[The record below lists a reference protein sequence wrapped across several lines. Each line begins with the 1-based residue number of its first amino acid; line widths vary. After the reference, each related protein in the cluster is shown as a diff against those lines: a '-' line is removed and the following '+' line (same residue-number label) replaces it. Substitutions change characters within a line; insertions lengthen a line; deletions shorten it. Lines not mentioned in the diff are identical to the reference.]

1 MPDFLTLSP
10 FVEAHSQT
18 YGFQPRNASRH
29 GRQTLWRGSALS
41 DHWRAAVLLGLAL
54 GYATLR
60 YNVLK
65 GVPWSD
71 WPAYT
76 ANKALGVG
84 ALLSMAAA
92 IFRLR
97 QPARSGTPFLIWA
110 GALAL
115 THSLLSFA
123 LLDPVYYP
131 RLFESGKLTSIAG
144 LSLTLGALLMTGLEL
159 GARRAG
165 VWSHGLRLRVL
176 ALIAFGTGVHAAL
189 PALSTWFEPASWPG
203 GLPPLTLIS
212 FLTGAL
218 TLGVWLSQGFSR
230 SASRQG

>member
-10 FVEAHSQT
+10 FVEADSRT
-18 YGFQPRNASRH
+18 YSFQPRETSRH
-29 GRQTLWRGSALS
+29 SRQARWRWSAIG
-41 DHWRAAVLLGLAL
+41 DHWRAAALLGFAL

-65 GVPWSD
+65 GVPWAD

-76 ANKALGVG
+76 VNKALAVG
-84 ALLSMAAA
+84 SLILMVAAV
-92 IFRLR
+92 FRLR

-115 THSLLSFA
+115 THSLLSFP
-123 LLDPVYYP
+123 LLNPIYYP
-131 RLFESGKLTSIAG
+131 RLFESGKLTGIAG
-144 LSLTLGALLMTGLEL
+144 LSLTLGALLMAGLEL

-165 VWSHGLRLRVL
+165 VWSYGLRVRALT
-176 ALIAFGTGVHAAL
+176 LIAFGTGVHAAL
-189 PALSTWFEPASWPG
+189 PAVSTWFEPAKWPG

-212 FLTGAL
+212 FLAGAL
-218 TLGVWLSQGFSR
+218 TLGIWLYQGLSR
-230 SASRQG
+230 SASR

>member
-1 MPDFLTLSP
+1 MPDFLTRPP
-10 FVEAHSQT
+10 FAEADSGT
-18 YGFQPRNASRH
+18 FGFQSRKVPRE
-29 GRQTLWRGSALS
+29 GQQTLWRERALS
-41 DHWRAAVLLGLAL
+41 DHWRAATLLGLAL

-65 GVPWSD
+65 GVPWPD

-84 ALLSMAAA
+84 ALLSMTAA

-97 QPARSGTPFLIWA
+97 QPARGGTPFLIWA
-110 GALAL
+110 GVLAL

-131 RLFESGKLTSIAG
+131 RLFQGKKLTEIAG
-144 LSLTLGALLMTGLEL
+144 ISLTLGALLMAGLEL

-165 VWSHGLRLRVL
+165 VWSHSLRLRTL
-176 ALIAFGTGVHAAL
+176 ALIAFGTGLHAAL

-212 FLTGAL
+212 FLAGTL
-218 TLGVWLSQGFSR
+218 TLGVWLSQALSR
-230 SASRQG
+230 PASRQG